1 MVVIHHSRG
10 RGGLRFNQ
18 ILCVNL
24 FVKKFP
30 KSAKTWT
37 SIENLTT
44 SDLTISVSYPN
55 LRKLGN
61 TGVMHTN
68 P

>member
-24 FVKKFP
+24 CVKQFP

-37 SIENLTT
+37 SIENMTIK
-44 SDLTISVSYPN
+44 DITISISYPN
-55 LRKLGN
+55 FSKLGN
-61 TGVMHTN
+61 SGVMTAN